1 MTIYILYSL
10 VKVGDRLRF
19 RANEVVQT
27 IRGVRVDEA
36 VSDPFAGLYTE
47 KISVM
52 RIFIPEILPLLFRY
66 GCHHIKGL
74 LDTFITNVCS

>member
-36 VSDPFAGLYTE
+36 VSDPFAGLYT
-47 KISVM
+47 
-52 RIFIPEILPLLFRY
+52 
-66 GCHHIKGL
+66 
-74 LDTFITNVCS
+74 